1 MSVPHKITE
10 IFVLTKST
18 KPLSGIVQVNTADE
32 EEIRFEIT
40 EDLAHR
46 ICTELERFLT
56 R

>member
-1 MSVPHKITE
+1 MSDPHKITE

-18 KPLSGIVQVNTADE
+18 QPLCGIVQVNTAD

>member
-1 MSVPHKITE
+1 MSDPHKITE

-18 KPLSGIVQVNTADE
+18 EPLSGIVQVNTVN

-40 EDLAHR
+40 EDLAHQ

>member
-1 MSVPHKITE
+1 MSDPHKIAE
-10 IFVLTKST
+10 ILVLTKST
-18 KPLSGIVQVNTADE
+18 EPLSGIMQVNTAD

-40 EDLAHR
+40 EDLAHQ

>member
-1 MSVPHKITE
+1 MSDPHKITE

-18 KPLSGIVQVNTADE
+18 EPLSGIVQVNTAGE
-32 EEIRFEIT
+32 VIRFELT

-46 ICTELERFLT
+46 ICTELEHFLT